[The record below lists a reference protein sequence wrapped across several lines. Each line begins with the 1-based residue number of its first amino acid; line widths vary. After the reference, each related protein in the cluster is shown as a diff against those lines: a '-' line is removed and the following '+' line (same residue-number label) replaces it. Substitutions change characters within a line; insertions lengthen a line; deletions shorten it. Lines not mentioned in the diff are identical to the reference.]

1 MESAKN
7 AIETKTKSIF
17 ELDSDEEIH
26 NNEGDS
32 GLAASLETSPIQNDK
47 EVNHEVASDNL
58 DSREHITSSSEELE
72 ISKLNED
79 TRDNVPCLSA
89 FQKARIERNRQ
100 KALLLRQARLQ
111 AHPYKNGNTEE
122 HSVIRIKNSR
132 LIDSGGGFLINEK
145 ELEEEQQREIVIT
158 EDPAPIILPD
168 RPHCDECEQPLH
180 DSLLY
185 RSFSYPV
192 CDPCKDA
199 NDDKYSL
206 ITRTDARQE
215 YLLKDC
221 DLDLREPIL
230 RYILRKNPLNPNW
243 GDMKLYLRLQANAAA
258 KSVKRSIHH
267 LLNSKDDRLISRVRS
282 RFPKHERSRTEDRD
296 EMRDKKTKL
305 HTVLVINLGKL
316 RGGFPDNEFERGKTS
331 CWFVGAYDEP
341 FLNAKAFQDIY
352 ITNKLTPYAFSVP
365 PRLP

>member
-7 AIETKTKSIF
+7 VVETKTKSIF
-17 ELDSDEEIH
+17 ELESDEETQ

-32 GLAASLETSPIQNDK
+32 GLAASLEASPIQNYK
-47 EVNHEVASDNL
+47 EVDHDVAVDNL
-58 DSREHITSSSEELE
+58 SPLKEIASSSEDPDT
-72 ISKLNED
+72 SKPRED
-79 TRDNVPCLSA
+79 TGDSKASLSA

-111 AHPYKNGNTEE
+111 AHPYNNGNAEE

-145 ELEEEQQREIVIT
+145 ELEEEQQREVFDPIVIT
-158 EDPAPIILPD
+158 QDPAPIILPD

-185 RSFSYPV
+185 RSFSHPV

-199 NDDKYSL
+199 HDEKYSL

-221 DLDLREPIL
+221 DLDLCEPIL

-243 GDMKLYLRLQANAAA
+243 GDMKLYLRLQASLYHPKKLASHNFHYFYVSIYKVEKRALELWETLEKIEEEKELREA
-258 KSVKRSIHH
+258 KR
-267 LLNSKDDRLISRVRS
+267 
-282 RFPKHERSRTEDRD
+282 E
-296 EMRDKKTKL
+296 KTKIKKFNQQ
-305 HTVLVINLGKL
+305 HVFGEEN
-316 RGGFPDNEFERGKTS
+316 FDAERDLYYRKCSTCS
-331 CWFVGAYDEP
+331 
-341 FLNAKAFQDIY
+341 FQQEY
-352 ITNKLTPYAFSVP
+352 EKM
-365 PRLP
+365 